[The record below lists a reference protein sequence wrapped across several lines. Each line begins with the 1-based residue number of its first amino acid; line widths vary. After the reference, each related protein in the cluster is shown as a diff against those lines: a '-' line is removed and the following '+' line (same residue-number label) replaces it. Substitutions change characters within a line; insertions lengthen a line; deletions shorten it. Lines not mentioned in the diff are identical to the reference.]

1 MAAYFHVMG
10 HLRGE
15 GRGERL
21 PAVSLMCGA
30 AANAADITF
39 SGVLADVSLAV
50 VLAMTAQ
57 LRASGGSGQEETQ

>member
-15 GRGERL
+15 GL

-39 SGVLADVSLAV
+39 SGVLTDVSLAV